1 MTADG
6 LCLIYLVDVFIDLS
20 NRLILRIPSYEELV
34 HLHITCKEVFSQP
47 FCRLKFF
54 LPYSIHNYSA
64 CGCNSFYVVIFSHII
79 GFDMLAKTL
88 CAHLDG
94 QTYIVMQHRD
104 IVDLYPPLPDDDNP
118 QASKGIYAVT
128 ERCIYICFD
137 VNSNLL
143 VTPTWICKIDTM
155 YVEFVTQPP
164 LKSTQFC
171 TKFIVMII
179 IIIILSY
186 ATCGNRFQIIP
197 KGIELN
203 QFYNYIYPAM
213 RYDTALAITKYENLL
228 TKLTITRK
236 LKLKRVKGDYDAT
249 SSFLSFYGTA
259 CLPCN
264 RAVGFAK

>member
-1 MTADG
+1 MCRNVSATA
-6 LCLIYLVDVFIDLS
+6 
-20 NRLILRIPSYEELV
+20 
-34 HLHITCKEVFSQP
+34 
-47 FCRLKFF
+47 
-54 LPYSIHNYSA
+54 
-64 CGCNSFYVVIFSHII
+64 
-79 GFDMLAKTL
+79 
-88 CAHLDG
+88 
-94 QTYIVMQHRD
+94 
-104 IVDLYPPLPDDDNP
+104 
-118 QASKGIYAVT
+118 GIYAVT

-171 TKFIVMII
+171 TKFITNSVMII
-179 IIIILSY
+179 IIVLSY

-228 TKLTITRK
+228 IKLTITRK
-236 LKLKRVKGDYDAT
+236 LKLKRVRE

-264 RAVGFAK
+264 RTIGFAK